1 MVQVLVSLPDSPNQC
16 PEWAIVDL
24 QGSLETRQP
33 VPLGGKF
40 VGDLHFT
47 KQNVP
52 ILIIGHHILYGK
64 IVDMEKPFAVIV
76 KDESSE
82 TATDRDTDKNT
93 SVNYVV
99 KALIKKKL
107 LFKQRP
113 KPIIANIPK
122 KL

>member
-1 MVQVLVSLPDSPNQC
+1 
-16 PEWAIVDL
+16 
-24 QGSLETRQP
+24 
-33 VPLGGKF
+33 
-40 VGDLHFT
+40 
-47 KQNVP
+47 
-52 ILIIGHHILYGK
+52 
-64 IVDMEKPFAVIV
+64 MEKPFAVIV

-82 TATDRDTDKNT
+82 TTTDRDTDKNT

-122 KL
+122 KLWSIFIIFNFSYSIIDIYVWIYNSELIKVQSWLYFSPHLISMQLCCYS